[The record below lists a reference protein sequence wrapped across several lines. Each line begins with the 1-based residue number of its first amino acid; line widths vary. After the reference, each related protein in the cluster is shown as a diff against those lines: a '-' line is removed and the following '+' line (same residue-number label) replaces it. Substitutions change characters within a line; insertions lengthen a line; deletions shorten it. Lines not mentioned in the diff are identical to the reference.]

1 MVLFSTVGCYKELL
15 LCSYNLCSVSA
26 LNIVFF
32 SKESDDSDIEV
43 DIEGNDE
50 DQVTKEWQKSA
61 QER

>member
-1 MVLFSTVGCYKELL
+1 MVLFFIVGCYKELL
-15 LCSYNLCSVSA
+15 FCFYNLCFVFV

-50 DQVTKEWQKSA
+50 D
-61 QER
+61 